1 MWWCLLDLVVS
12 FLDGFQQ
19 SPHQPFLPSYIAT
32 NLELHRGE
40 TCLFWFCFSF
50 LGVLQ
55 CFSLLCIMGPL
66 APILL
71 QQSFQ
76 LHLSH
81 FLWDEMTLLK
91 EHLTKTKK
99 PHFLLSFTVIFLVE
113 KKTVTQVTGPED
125 LTLPSLLDSTNTI
138 PLLPWWQKFSQASIS
153 MQGGRETSLMPT
165 CQPIPLACSEPARIV
180 GRTRICPQNKH
191 PCTGSQSLLW
201 IWLSINISVSRK
213 EMHKIAT

>member
-19 SPHQPFLPSYIAT
+19 SPHQPFLSGYIAT

-55 CFSLLCIMGPL
+55 CFSLLCIMDPL

-99 PHFLLSFTVIFLVE
+99 PHFLLSFTVIFLVG
-113 KKTVTQVTGPED
+113 KKTSDTSHRTWRSD
-125 LTLPSLLDSTNTI
+125 LTKSSGFNKYNTSTTLMTEIFTGIHIHARWQRNFPYANLSANTLGLL
-138 PLLPWWQKFSQASIS
+138 
-153 MQGGRETSLMPT
+153 R
-165 CQPIPLACSEPARIV
+165 AC
-180 GRTRICPQNKH
+180 
-191 PCTGSQSLLW
+191 
-201 IWLSINISVSRK
+201 
-213 EMHKIAT
+213 